1 MPAGRL
7 PAFEREQRH
16 LDEPRPAVPAAKRED
31 IGVDLVGRAA
41 GEADPGSLLGHGRV
55 FGMHRGR
62 LSRRMGTPARATTLE
77 VSI

>member
-16 LDEPRPAVPAAKRED
+16 LDEPGPAVPAAKRED

-55 FGMHRGR
+55 AGPEDDAGGFD
-62 LSRRMGTPARATTLE
+62 LSPVAGT
-77 VSI
+77 